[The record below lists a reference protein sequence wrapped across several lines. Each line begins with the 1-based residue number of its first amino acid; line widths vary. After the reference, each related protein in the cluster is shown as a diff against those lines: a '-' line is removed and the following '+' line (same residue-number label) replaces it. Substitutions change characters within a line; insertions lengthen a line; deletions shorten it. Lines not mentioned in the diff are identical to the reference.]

1 MILEHV
7 KFSFLIKEVLKT
19 VEEAITSEEEEQWKK
34 AMDKEM
40 ENLRTMGTWV
50 LQGLPDDW
58 KTIGC
63 KWVFIWKKD
72 DAGNIIQ
79 YKARLVAQGFSQ
91 KPGTDYDNDGTF
103 APIMQFEKYLLMP
116 LLTNYTSSNSM

>member
-7 KFSFLIKEVLKT
+7 KFSFLTEEVLKT

-50 LQGLPDDW
+50 LQDLPDD
-58 KTIGC
+58 
-63 KWVFIWKKD
+63 
-72 DAGNIIQ
+72 
-79 YKARLVAQGFSQ
+79 
-91 KPGTDYDNDGTF
+91 
-103 APIMQFEKYLLMP
+103 
-116 LLTNYTSSNSM
+116 